1 MTLRRRVRT
10 PTVLQMEAVECGA
23 AALCIVLAHHG
34 RVVPLP
40 VLRRQCGVSRGGS
53 KASNLVK
60 VAREYGLTAKG
71 LKREVDKLAD
81 LPLPFVVFWTFN
93 HFLVVEGFTPERVL
107 LNDPACGPRSVSK
120 EEFGDC
126 FTGVALTFEPTPAFT
141 RGGRFPTLP
150 EALARRL
157 DGSWR
162 EVGYC
167 AAAGALNGV
176 PLIAGAFFGQL
187 FIDHILVARRPDWLI
202 PLLLAMALTVAL
214 GVLTTRLQLRALRRL
229 GGRLALLHT
238 DRFVHHLLAL
248 PASFYVQ
255 RYAGEVADRV
265 RLNQKVADVVTGPLG
280 RAATDVTV
288 LALLAVT
295 MLAYDLALTAVVVGS
310 AAASFWALRRLT
322 LQVADETRRVSLE
335 LGKGAGVVVGGLRG
349 IETIKAAA
357 AEDSIFQRWAGH
369 YTKALGDQQRVSV
382 AAARLAVLPELSHAL
397 VSLLVVVLGGLR
409 VLDGQLT
416 IGGLAAFLLLV
427 NRFDAPIEGLARLAL
442 TIQELRGDLGR
453 LDDVLDNPPAP
464 APAPTAEAPS
474 GLDGRVELDGVRF
487 AYSSVDPPIVEGFS
501 LRVAPGHVV
510 ALVGASGSGKS
521 TVGRLLAGLY
531 EPDEGRILYDGVPRG
546 AHRPEVLS
554 DGVALVEQE
563 VLLFAGT
570 VLDNLTLW
578 DETLPREQVVR
589 ACEDAA
595 IHEAILGLPGGYG
608 AELLEGG
615 ANLSGG
621 QRQRLE
627 LARAL
632 VREPRVLILD
642 EATSALDAETEAVV
656 VRNLRRR
663 GCTCVVV
670 AHRLSTIRG
679 ADEIIV
685 LERGKIAQRG
695 THEALSAR
703 PGPYRRLLEA
713 EPAPAGAA

>member
-1 MTLRRRVRT
+1 MSERRVRT

-23 AALCIVLAHHG
+23 AALCIVLAYHG

-40 VLRRQCGVSRGGS
+40 TLRRQCGVSRGGS

-60 VAREYGLTAKG
+60 VARDYGFTAKG
-71 LKREVDKLAD
+71 LKREIDKLEG
-81 LPLPFVVFWTFN
+81 LPLPFIVFWTFN
-93 HFLVVEGFTPERVL
+93 HFIVVEGFTRDRVL
-107 LNDPACGPRSVSK
+107 LNDPACGPRSVSR
-120 EEFGDC
+120 EEFNDC
-126 FTGVALTFEPTPAFT
+126 FTGVVLTFERTPAFT
-141 RGGRFPTLP
+141 PGGRFPTLA
-150 EALARRL
+150 EALAQRL

-162 EVGYC
+162 EVAYC

-187 FIDHILVARRPDWLI
+187 FIDHVLVAQRPDWLV

-214 GVLTTRLQLRALRRL
+214 GTLTTRLQLRALRRL
-229 GGRLALLHT
+229 GSRLALLHT
-238 DRFVHHLLAL
+238 DRFVHHLLDL

-255 RYAGEVADRV
+255 RYSGEIADRV
-265 RLNQKVADVVTGPLG
+265 RLNQKVADVITGPLG

-295 MLAYDLALTAVVVGS
+295 MLAYDLALTAAVVG
-310 AAASFWALRRLT
+310 AAALSFWALRRLT
-322 LQVADETRRVSLE
+322 LRVADETRRVSLE
-335 LGKGAGVVVGGLRG
+335 LGKGSGALAGGLRG

-357 AEDSIFQRWAGH
+357 SEDAVFQRWAGH
-369 YTKALGDQQRVSV
+369 YTKALADQQQISI
-382 AAARLAVLPELSHAL
+382 AAARLTVLPELANAL

-416 IGGLAAFLLLV
+416 IGGLSAFLLLV
-427 NRFDAPIEGLARLAL
+427 YRFSAPIESLARMTL

-453 LDDVLDNPPAP
+453 LDDVLDNPTVPAP
-464 APAPTAEAPS
+464 APVPDAPS
-474 GLDGRVELDGVRF
+474 VLDGRVELAGVRF
-487 AYSSVDPPIVEGFS
+487 AYSSVDPAIVDGFS
-501 LRVAPGHVV
+501 LSVAPGHLV

-531 EPDEGRILYDGVPRG
+531 EPDVGEILYDGLPRRS
-546 AHRPEVLS
+546 HRPEVLS
-554 DGVALVEQE
+554 DGVAMVEQE
-563 VLLFAGT
+563 VTLFAGT

-589 ACEDAA
+589 ACEDAR
-595 IHEAILGLPGGYG
+595 IHDAILNLPGGYG
-608 AELLEGG
+608 AQLLEGG

-642 EATSALDAETEAVV
+642 EATSALDAETEAAV

-663 GCTCVVV
+663 GCTCIVV

-685 LERGKIAQRG
+685 LERGKVVQRG

-703 PGPYRRLLEA
+703 PGHYRRLLEA
-713 EPAPAGAA
+713 EPAPMESA